1 MKYTYFK
8 FFYAFYD
15 DETSRFECK
24 FSQFCVFIENQF
36 LRKIMFPSKNGS
48 TLIFDLFNIF
58 DKITSFLH
66 HISNIVN
73 Y

>member
-24 FSQFCVFIENQF
+24 FSKFCVFIENQF
-36 LRKIMFPSKNGS
+36 LRKIMCPSKNGP
-48 TLIFDLFNIF
+48 TLFFDLFNIF
-58 DKITSFLH
+58 DNITSFPH

-73 Y
+73 D